1 MIIVLANVSDH
12 SRYYNC
18 CRDDVP
24 LLLVGNKID
33 LEDERVV
40 TTAEGKAMAA
50 RIGVRLER
58 ERER

>member
-1 MIIVLANVSDH
+1 MSLNIVDIT
-12 SRYYNC
+12 NC
-18 CRDDVP
+18 CKDDVP

-50 RIGVRLER
+50 RIGVNLKWKGE
-58 ERER
+58 